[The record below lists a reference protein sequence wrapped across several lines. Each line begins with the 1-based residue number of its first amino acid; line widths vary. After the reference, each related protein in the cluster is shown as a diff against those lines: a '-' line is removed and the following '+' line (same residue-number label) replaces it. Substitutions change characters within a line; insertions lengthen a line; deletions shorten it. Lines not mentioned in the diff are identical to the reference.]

1 MSTRE
6 ELDTEI
12 VVAIS
17 VFKAAKRE
25 ELVKAAYDTACGA
38 LAAYDVWEGTK
49 TDAARANYGAA
60 KTASKI
66 LYAAAY
72 QQVTREELV
81 NALEEA
87 RHTRNV
93 NTHSAAD
100 AAWYALDTAWNA
112 LKAYDKEN
120 T

>member
-1 MSTRE
+1 MT
-6 ELDTEI
+6 TI
-12 VVAIS
+12 
-17 VFKAAKRE
+17 E
-25 ELVKAAYDTACGA
+25 ELVKAAYGTACGA

-49 TDAARANYGAA
+49 TDAARANYEAA

-81 NALEEA
+81 RNLEEA
-87 RHTRNV
+87 RANGKF

-112 LKAYDKEN
+112 LKAYDEEKN